1 MLRILYKY
9 FILNKKAVIPGVG
22 VFHIQ
27 RQPAS
32 LDFANKTF
40 VSPSAEIS
48 FTQAD
53 VDADTTFYSFLSK
66 EKQIEEPD
74 ALLYF
79 TNFINRVKESLHTMG
94 RVELA
99 GFGVLSKDVEGSLK
113 FQPANPLP
121 SFFENVA
128 VERTIVEAPQQES
141 GVNIK
146 KKKGNKIEGVET
158 SEVEAVSNKKDYWW
172 IFAIVLAVVAIASI
186 FYYYSQNGS
195 LR

>member
-22 VFHIQ
+22 VFHIH

-40 VSPSAEIS
+40 ISPASQIA
-48 FTQAD
+48 FTQTD
-53 VDADTTFYSFLSK
+53 VEAEAKFYSFLSK

-79 TNFINRVKESLHTMG
+79 SNFINRVKESLQTKG

-99 GFGVLSKDVEGSLK
+99 GFGVLSIDVEGSLK
-113 FQPANPLP
+113 FQPAHSLP

-128 VERTIVEAPQQES
+128 AERTIVESPQQEIPVS
-141 GVNIK
+141 TK
-146 KKKGNKIEGVET
+146 KKKGNKIEHIEA
-158 SEVEAVSNKKDYWW
+158 SEVDAGSDKKDYWW
-172 IFAIVLAVVAIASI
+172 VFAIILAAASIASI
-186 FYYYSQNGS
+186 IYFYTKNGS
-195 LR
+195 FY